1 MISCRSLYIVLI
13 LILVSC
19 SHVNTT
25 QPSSSN
31 RRGRETTVRNQQHQ
45 DRKEIDISAHD
56 PQKGIDA
63 YTAEYAKRPNDQT
76 LTRDYIKGLE
86 ELRISADRA
95 AEHGN
100 LTQAGRI
107 YDVLLRSYSEF
118 PKRLSFSREYL
129 NAKLN
134 YCKMTLSRKGFE
146 EYRRGNLNEAIGHWQ
161 GYLSIDPN
169 NSDIRKALHTA
180 SVQRKNLEQKR

>member
-1 MISCRSLYIVLI
+1 MIVRCSLYIFLI
-13 LILVSC
+13 LILASC
-19 SHVNTT
+19 SHVNDTR
-25 QPSSSN
+25 SSSN
-31 RRGRETTVRNQQHQ
+31 RRGRETTVANQQHQ
-45 DRKEIDISAHD
+45 NRKEISISAHD

-63 YTAEYAKRPNDQT
+63 YSVERAKHPNDQA
-76 LTRDYIKGLE
+76 LTRDYIKDLE

-100 LTQAGRI
+100 LAQAGRI
-107 YDVLLRSYSEF
+107 YNVLLRSYSEF

-146 EYRRGNLNEAIGHWQ
+146 EYRKGNLNEAIGYWQ

-169 NSDIRKALHTA
+169 NSDVKKAVHTA
-180 SVQRKNLEQKR
+180 SVQQKNLEQKR